1 MKNLLTVVMLF
12 VFSTALYAQKDVTK
26 FLGIPVDGTKTAMI
40 QKLKAKGFTP
50 SIWDKNILEG
60 EFNGFEVNV
69 HIVTNNNKVWRI
81 MLADKNT
88 QDETGIKIRFNKLC
102 RQFENNKKY
111 EPMTD
116 KEQTIPDDEDLSYE
130 MAIHNKR
137 YEAGFYQISPLDTV
151 AIYNESKQSLLDKY
165 TQEQL
170 DNPTEEISIAIQL
183 NYLNNKLDIE
193 LQNIFAMTNNYV
205 WFMIVEHAGE
215 YYITMYYD
223 NEYNHADGEDL

>member
-50 SIWDKNILEG
+50 STWDKNILEG
-60 EFNGFEVNV
+60 EFNGFDVNV

-81 MLADKNT
+81 MLADKIT
-88 QDETGIKIRFNKLC
+88 QDETGIKIRFNELC
-102 RQFENNKKY
+102 RQLENKKKY
-111 EPMTD
+111 KSMTD

-130 MAIHNKR
+130 MTVNNKR
-137 YEAGFYQISPLDTV
+137 YEAVYYQQLEITDSIAFAKEV
-151 AIYNESKQSLLDKY
+151 RSNLLSEY
-165 TQEQL
+165 TEEQL
-170 DNPTEEISIAIQL
+170 ANPSDEIKQEGLEATVL
-183 NYLNNKLDIE
+183 YLMDLCLKK
-193 LQNIFAMTNNYV
+193 TV
-205 WFMIVEHAGE
+205 WFKIAKHAGE

>member
-60 EFNGFEVNV
+60 EFNGFD
-69 HIVTNNNKVWRI
+69 
-81 MLADKNT
+81 DKNT
-88 QDETGIKIRFNKLC
+88 LDETGIKIRFNKLC

-130 MAIHNKR
+130 MTVNNKR
-137 YEAGFYQISPLDTV
+137 YEAVFYQISPLDTV

-170 DNPTEEISIAIQL
+170 DNPTEEISAAIRL
-183 NYLNNKLDIE
+183 NYRNNRLDIG
-193 LQNIFAMTNNYV
+193 LQNLFAMTNNFV
-205 WFMIVEHAGE
+205 WFMITEHAGK

>member
-50 SIWDKNILEG
+50 STWDKNILEG
-60 EFNGFEVNV
+60 EFNGFDVNV

-81 MLADKNT
+81 MLADKIT
-88 QDETGIKIRFNKLC
+88 QDETGIKIRFNELC

-111 EPMTD
+111 KSMTD

-130 MAIHNKR
+130 MTVNNKR
-137 YEAGFYQISPLDTV
+137 YEQLEITDSIAFAKEVRS
-151 AIYNESKQSLLDKY
+151 NLLSEY
-165 TQEQL
+165 TEEQL
-170 DNPTEEISIAIQL
+170 ANPSDEIKQEGLEATVL
-183 NYLNNKLDIE
+183 YLMDLCLKK
-193 LQNIFAMTNNYV
+193 TV
-205 WFMIVEHAGE
+205 WFKIAKHAGE

>member
-26 FLGIPVDGTKTAMI
+26 FLGIPVDGAKTAMI

-50 SIWDKNILEG
+50 STWDKNILEG
-60 EFNGFEVNV
+60 EFNGFDVNV

-81 MLADKNT
+81 MLADKIT
-88 QDETGIKIRFNKLC
+88 QDETGIKIRFNELC

-111 EPMTD
+111 KSMTD

-130 MAIHNKR
+130 MTVNNKR
-137 YEAGFYQISPLDTV
+137 YEAVYYQQLEITDSIAFAKEV
-151 AIYNESKQSLLDKY
+151 RSNLLSEY
-165 TQEQL
+165 TEEQL
-170 DNPTEEISIAIQL
+170 ANPSDEIKQEGLEATVL
-183 NYLNNKLDIE
+183 YLMDLCLKK
-193 LQNIFAMTNNYV
+193 TV
-205 WFMIVEHAGE
+205 WFKIAKHAGE

>member
-60 EFNGFEVNV
+60 EFNGFDVNV
-69 HIVTNNNKVWRI
+69 HIATNNNKVWRI

-88 QDETGIKIRFNKLC
+88 LDETGIKIRFNKLC

-130 MAIHNKR
+130 MTVNNKR
-137 YEAGFYQISPLDTV
+137 YEAVFYQISPLDTV
-151 AIYNESKQSLLDKY
+151 DIYNESKQSLLDKY

-170 DNPTEEISIAIQL
+170 DNPTEEISAAIRL
-183 NYLNNKLDIE
+183 NYRNNRLDIG
-193 LQNIFAMTNNYV
+193 LQNLFAMTNNFV
-205 WFMIVEHAGE
+205 WFMITEHAGE